1 MTSTNLPVQLTS
13 FIGRQRELA
22 AIEQSLS
29 AARLVTLTGVGG
41 CGKTRLAVQLA
52 GKISDHFPD
61 GVYFVDLAPLRES
74 DLVPQIVL
82 EALGL
87 HIASDQPLLEALLN
101 FVRPKGALIVLD
113 NCEHLIAACAQ
124 LAQQMLSYAPELH
137 ILATSR
143 EALAVAGE
151 RIYPLSGLA
160 WPAFTQGAVRKG
172 QSRLDF
178 QELMGFDAIRLF
190 VERASA
196 ILHDFTL
203 TSDNVPAVVEICQ
216 RLDGL
221 PLAIELAS
229 ARLNVMTV
237 REIADRLDDR
247 FALLT
252 SRQRTGLEAR
262 HHTLRAA
269 IDWSYALLTAEERT
283 LLRRLA
289 VFAAGCSLD
298 TARAVCS
305 GEEIGEGR
313 ILDLLSSLVDKSLV
327 LAETTGKSQARYRL
341 LETIREY
348 ALEKLD
354 EADEAARLRDRH
366 LDLFLVRAEE
376 AAPKLND
383 AYQQLWLNWLESEHD
398 NLRAALAWALES
410 GQIEAGLR
418 IAIAI
423 SRFWEIRGHV
433 QEGMAWFER
442 LLAQADERISLVVH
456 AHALTYT
463 SFMAMF
469 LGDASA
475 ATVYGREAVA
485 LAEAAGDE
493 GNPVLILALSSL
505 DSGARAAGDY
515 QTAFAIGERTI
526 QLLRESSGPSF
537 YLGMALLAH
546 GDVAMELGHY
556 ENARAALEESLAL
569 AREAG
574 DAFRIA
580 HAFNSLGDLARY
592 QGNYAE
598 AISAY
603 ENSVDLLRKLDA
615 QHDLASV
622 LRNLGRTSLQV
633 GDIERAHA
641 MFSESL
647 AIHQA
652 EQHRVGMAECLIG
665 FASIAV
671 LIGKPVVGVRL
682 LAAATASGRQRTP
695 YAWPTKRM
703 DYEKYL
709 ELARSSLTVAE
720 FQAAQSEGSRMSL
733 EQAIDYAQNLALNS
747 GIAPAEDESPGS
759 LTGRERQVAALIGQ
773 GKTNGEIAAELFLSK
788 RTVETHVGK
797 ILSKLGLTSRTQV
810 MRWAIDH
817 GLTQTPG

>member
-22 AIEQSLS
+22 AIEQLLS

-52 GKISDHFPD
+52 GKVSDHFPD
-61 GVYFVDLAPLRES
+61 GVYFVDLVPLRES

-82 EALGL
+82 ETLGL
-87 HIASDQPLLEALLN
+87 HIAPDQPLLEVLLN
-101 FVRPKGALIVLD
+101 FVRPKGVLIVLD

-124 LAQQMLSYAPELH
+124 LAQQMLSYAPELR

-190 VERASA
+190 VERARLFSP
-196 ILHDFTL
+196 DFSL
-203 TSDNVPAVVEICQ
+203 ASENAPAVAEICQ
-216 RLDGL
+216 RMDGL

-269 IDWSYALLTAEERT
+269 IDWSYALLTAEEQT

-289 VFAAGCSLD
+289 VFAAGFSLD
-298 TARAVCS
+298 TAEAVCA
-305 GEEIGEGR
+305 GEGIEAR
-313 ILDLLSSLVDKSLV
+313 RTLDLLSSLVNKSLV
-327 LAETTGKSQARYRL
+327 IAETAGRSRARYRL

-348 ALEKLD
+348 ALERLD
-354 EADEAARLRDRH
+354 EAGEAARLRDRH

-398 NLRAALAWALES
+398 NLRAALAWALKS
-410 GQIEAGLR
+410 SQIEAGLR

-423 SRFWEIRGHV
+423 SRFWEIRSHV
-433 QEGMAWFER
+433 QEGMVWFER

-456 AHALTYT
+456 AQSLTYV

-475 ATVYGREAVA
+475 ATVYGRKAVA

-505 DSGARAAGDY
+505 ISGARAAGDY
-515 QTAFAIGERTI
+515 QTAFAIGERNI

-556 ENARAALEESLAL
+556 ENAQAALEESLAL

-598 AISAY
+598 AIIAY
-603 ENSVDLLRKLDA
+603 ENSVDLLQKLDA
-615 QHDLASV
+615 HHDLASV
-622 LRNLGRTSLQV
+622 LRNLGRTSLHV

-641 MFSESL
+641 MFKESL

-671 LIGKPVVGVRL
+671 LVGKPVVGVRL

-720 FQAAQSEGSRMSL
+720 FEAAQSEGSAMSL
-733 EQAIDYAQNLALNS
+733 EQAISFAQNLLLK
-747 GIAPAEDESPGS
+747 PEDSSKTVAKPGD
-759 LTGRERQVAALIGQ
+759 LTEREREVAALVAQ
-773 GKTNGEIAAELFLSK
+773 GRSNREIANKLVLST
-788 RTVETHVGK
+788 RTVEKHVAN
-797 ILSKLGLTSRTQV
+797 ILSKLGLDSRTQIV
-810 MRWAIDH
+810 RWAVEHD
-817 GLTQTPG
+817 LK